1 MLYTPNSG
9 FIGVDEFFY
18 SISDGNLNISTG
30 TVTVTVNGRPDLVN
44 DDVYTAVNRGLNIS
58 VLSNDTIPK
67 WTPFPL

>member
-30 TVTVTVNGRPDLVN
+30 TVTVTVNGRPDVVN
-44 DDVYTAVNRGLNIS
+44 DDVYTAVNR
-58 VLSNDTIPK
+58 D
-67 WTPFPL
+67 